1 MQGLRHH
8 LHGEPWASNHFS
20 CTLHSQGGGDD
31 TLPFEA
37 SQVAEIWKEASQD
50 RVAEEAEGHVKESAE
65 AAKTQAPEEP
75 AGDAAEPTAQEV
87 DVLEAV
93 ARKAEFVAAADV
105 SVTVATRANHNPVE
119 EVKERAKELERD
131 GPASPTLKE
140 LADLEDGQVT
150 RGLQQELRGNK
161 KRKKEKEDGEDEDC
175 EDSSESGSAK
185 KKPSAKA
192 SAKAKAKAK
201 AQAKAQAKA
210 KAKAKTKAKA
220 KAKSTPKAKAKGK
233 TRPSKAKKVETG
245 EAHEQHEAAEAE
257 EELAEATEV
266 EKPKKLK
273 AKKPAKAEQEPAKA
287 EEKGKKA
294 EKQEEVKGGT
304 KAQAKAG
311 TKRKK
316 GSEDAQKGNEQAA
329 EVEKVEDPKKRKAPQ
344 PGPSG
349 QVEAKVKAS
358 SKSFARRNQPKTLD
372 ASSWWLAIRDAFFDI
387 IRPQVGK
394 PSTYEDA
401 RCCIASPLAC
411 RISFGSTAELSMG
424 QLSGPR
430 RWGMKMAT
438 LT

>member
-1 MQGLRHH
+1 M
-8 LHGEPWASNHFS
+8 
-20 CTLHSQGGGDD
+20 
-31 TLPFEA
+31 
-37 SQVAEIWKEASQD
+37 
-50 RVAEEAEGHVKESAE
+50 
-65 AAKTQAPEEP
+65 
-75 AGDAAEPTAQEV
+75 
-87 DVLEAV
+87 
-93 ARKAEFVAAADV
+93 
-105 SVTVATRANHNPVE
+105 
-119 EVKERAKELERD
+119 
-131 GPASPTLKE
+131 
-140 LADLEDGQVT
+140 
-150 RGLQQELRGNK
+150 
-161 KRKKEKEDGEDEDC
+161 
-175 EDSSESGSAK
+175 
-185 KKPSAKA
+185 
-192 SAKAKAKAK
+192 
-201 AQAKAQAKA
+201 
-210 KAKAKTKAKA
+210 
-220 KAKSTPKAKAKGK
+220 
-233 TRPSKAKKVETG
+233 ETG

-266 EKPKKLK
+266 EKPKKSK

-287 EEKGKKA
+287 GEKGKKA

-349 QVEAKVKAS
+349 AKVKAS

-372 ASSWWLAIRDAFFDI
+372 ASNWWLAIRDAFFDI